1 MANGHGGARKGSG
14 AKPKAIVEAKR
25 SFAATILPDDLE
37 AAMWQ
42 EMLNATRSTYVEG
55 MGEPMTEPDYKIRL
69 DALKYLC
76 DHKHGKAPQS
86 VKVEGEGPDGAVK
99 VLLIGA
105 KQ

>member
-1 MANGHGGARKGSG
+1 
-14 AKPKAIVEAKR
+14 
-25 SFAATILPDDLE
+25 
-37 AAMWQ
+37 
-42 EMLNATRSTYVEG
+42 
-55 MGEPMTEPDYKIRL
+55 
-69 DALKYLC
+69 LC